1 VKFFGWAFIVN
12 YSKPGIASWSSSNR
26 GFSNRFLGGVTQGAQ
41 LPHLPPSYRPST
53 PVTAQL
59 PQLPPIYRPATAQ
72 LPQLPPS
79 YRPVTPATA
88 QLPPSYRP
96 STPATAQLPPSYRP
110 STPAT
115 AQLPT
120 LGCFSGSSTSSTF
133 PWISVI
139 LSSNPLSL
147 IICLPK
153 LHILR
158 ITACTQAGGP
168 TRQAAGGRRPR
179 GAWQAGRSDG
189 QGLPPAPR
197 ALLLCPTW
205 PCG

>member
-1 VKFFGWAFIVN
+1 MPQ
-12 YSKPGIASWSSSNR
+12 KPLGCREAGRGVIRVCHAPRRRRQWRQSRPPGRRRARCQGLKQEGASGGGQR
-26 GFSNRFLGGVTQGAQ
+26 AELVPLLGGT
-41 LPHLPPSYRPST
+41 
-53 PVTAQL
+53 
-59 PQLPPIYRPATAQ
+59 
-72 LPQLPPS
+72 
-79 YRPVTPATA
+79 VTPATA